1 MNFFVHLSMKKF
13 FVFIPFVILIFSNTL
28 IAQKIDNAASFRDV
42 KSDNYFRFHYD
53 NDYFTATDR
62 FYTQG
67 YAFELAAPI
76 FKKNPINYLFL
87 NLENSTSKHGISLEH
102 IGFTPTTIKSKD
114 ILYGD
119 RPFAAAIFLKS
130 FKIESDSIHKTRI
143 ASSLSIGIIG
153 PGAFGYEMQKGIHE
167 WIGDEI
173 PYGWE
178 HQIKNDVVLNYE
190 IAHEKQLFRFKN
202 FASLNSH
209 ITARL
214 GTLNTN
220 ASVGLTAT
228 LGLINSPF
236 TSTYDKN
243 KFQIYLYSQPLA
255 NFIGYDASLQGGL
268 FNRSS
273 PYTIPDSD
281 IERITLQNNFGI
293 IMQWKSLFL
302 EYNRVFLTREFATSR
317 SHKWGGFKIGFK
329 L

>member
-1 MNFFVHLSMKKF
+1 MKQLKSFYTLSLFVLSSLSF
-13 FVFIPFVILIFSNTL
+13 G
-28 IAQKIDNAASFRDV
+28 QKIENTASFRDV

-67 YAFELAAPI
+67 YTFELTSPQLA
-76 FKKNPINYLFL
+76 KNPINFLFIKSK
-87 NLENSTSKHGISLEH
+87 NSADKFGLSLEH
-102 IGFTPTTIKSKD
+102 IGFTPTTIKSD
-114 ILYGD
+114 EILYGD

-130 FKIESDSIHKTRI
+130 FKIATDTINKTRI
-143 ASSLSIGIIG
+143 ESSLSIGIIG

-173 PYGWE
+173 PKGWQ
-178 HQIKNDVVLNYE
+178 HQIKNDLVLNYNLT
-190 IAHEKQLFRFKN
+190 HEKELVRFKDY
-202 FASLNSH
+202 FALNSH
-209 ITARL
+209 LTARL

-220 ASVGLTAT
+220 ASVGFSAT

-236 TSTYDKN
+236 TSTYHKN

-293 IMQWKSLFL
+293 VMQWRSLYL
-302 EYNRVFLTREFATSR
+302 EYSRVLLTREFETSK

>member
-1 MNFFVHLSMKKF
+1 MKKF
-13 FVFIPFVILIFSNTL
+13 FVLIQVSFLLMPFGLF
-28 IAQKIDNAASFRDV
+28 AQKIDNTASFRDV
-42 KSDNYFRFHYD
+42 KSDNYFLFHYD
-53 NDYFTATDR
+53 NDYFTATDQ

-67 YAFELAAPI
+67 YAFELVAPI
-76 FKKNPINYLFL
+76 FKKNPINFLFVKL
-87 NLENSTSKHGISLEH
+87 QNSSEKNGISLDH
-102 IGFTPTTIKSKD
+102 IGFTPTTIKSNE
-114 ILYGD
+114 ILYSD

-130 FKIESDSIHKTRI
+130 FKIENDTVHKTRI

-173 PYGWE
+173 PMGWQY
-178 HQIKNDVVLNYE
+178 QIKNDVVLNYE
-190 IAHEKQLFRFKN
+190 IAHEKQLFRFKDY
-202 FASLNSH
+202 FALNSNL
-209 ITARL
+209 TARL

-236 TSTYDKN
+236 TATSDKN
-243 KFQIYLYSQPLA
+243 NFQIYLYSQPLA

-273 PYTIPDSD
+273 PYVIPNSD

-293 IMQWKSLFL
+293 VMQWKSLFL
-302 EYNRVFLTREFATSR
+302 EYNRVFLTREFETSKA
-317 SHKWGGFKIGFK
+317 HKWGGFKIGFK

>member
-1 MNFFVHLSMKKF
+1 MKKF
-13 FVFIPFVILIFSNTL
+13 FVLTQALFLLATFGMF
-28 IAQKIDNAASFRDV
+28 AQKIDNTASFRDV

-53 NDYFTATDR
+53 NDYFTGTDQ

-67 YAFELAAPI
+67 YTFELVAPI
-76 FKKNPINYLFL
+76 FKKNPVNFLFVKL
-87 NLENSTSKHGISLEH
+87 KNSSEKNGISLEH
-102 IGFTPTTIKSKD
+102 IGFTPTTIKSNE

-119 RPFAAAIFLKS
+119 RPFAASIFLKS
-130 FKIESDSIHKTRI
+130 FKIESDTINKIRI
-143 ASSLSIGIIG
+143 ASSLSLGIIG

-173 PYGWE
+173 PMGWQY
-178 HQIKNDVVLNYE
+178 QIKNDVVINYE
-190 IAHEKQLFRFKN
+190 LSHEKQLFRWKDY
-202 FASLNSH
+202 FALNSNL
-209 ITARL
+209 TARL

-236 TSTYDKN
+236 TSVYDKN
-243 KFQIYLYSQPLA
+243 KFQIYLYSQPSA

-273 PYTIPDSD
+273 PYTIPNSD
-281 IERITLQNNFGI
+281 MERITLQNNFGI
-293 IMQWKSLFL
+293 VMQWKSLFL
-302 EYNRVFLTREFATSR
+302 EYNRVFLTREFETNK
-317 SHKWGGFKIGFK
+317 SHKWGGFRIGFK

>member
-1 MNFFVHLSMKKF
+1 MRKLQTACQ
-13 FVFIPFVILIFSNTL
+13 ILFLLFTSFSFS
-28 IAQKIDNAASFRDV
+28 QKIDNTASFRDV

-53 NDYFTATDR
+53 NDYFTATDQ

-67 YAFELAAPI
+67 YTFELTSPLLS
-76 FKKNPINYLFL
+76 KNPVNYIFL
-87 NLENSTSKHGISLEH
+87 KSKNSSDKFGISLDH
-102 IGFTPTTIKSKD
+102 IGFTPTTIKSNE

-130 FKIESDSIHKTRI
+130 FKIATDTINKTRI
-143 ASSLSIGIIG
+143 ESSLSIGIIG

-173 PYGWE
+173 PMGWQ
-178 HQIKNDVVLNYE
+178 HQIKNDLVLNYNLT
-190 IAHEKQLFRFKN
+190 HEKELLRFKDY
-202 FASLNSH
+202 FALNSH
-209 ITARL
+209 LTARV

-236 TSTYDKN
+236 TSTSDKN

-268 FNRSS
+268 FNQSS

-293 IMQWKSLFL
+293 VMQWRSLYL
-302 EYNRVFLTREFATSR
+302 EYNRVFLTREFETSK
-317 SHKWGGFKIGFK
+317 SHKWGGFRIGFK

>member
-1 MNFFVHLSMKKF
+1 MKKF
-13 FVFIPFVILIFSNTL
+13 FIFIQATFLVFTL
-28 IAQKIDNAASFRDV
+28 HLSAQKIDNTASFRDV
-42 KSDNYFRFHYD
+42 KSDHYFRFHYD
-53 NDYFTATDR
+53 NDYFTGTDQ

-67 YAFELAAPI
+67 YAFELTSPI
-76 FKKNPINYLFL
+76 FKKNPVNFLFVKL
-87 NLENSTSKHGISLEH
+87 KNSSEKSGLSLEH
-102 IGFTPTTIKSKD
+102 IGFTPTTIKSNE

-119 RPFAAAIFLKS
+119 RPFGASIFLKS
-130 FKIESDSIHKTRI
+130 FKIESDTINNIRI
-143 ASSLSIGIIG
+143 ASSLSLGIIG

-173 PYGWE
+173 PMGWQ
-178 HQIKNDVVLNYE
+178 HQIRNDVVINYE
-190 IAHEKQLFRFKN
+190 VSYEKQLFRWKDY
-202 FASLNSH
+202 FALNSN

-220 ASVGLTAT
+220 ASVGMTAT

-236 TSTYDKN
+236 TSVYDKN

-273 PYTIPDSD
+273 RYTIPDSD

-293 IMQWKSLFL
+293 VMQWKSLFL
-302 EYNRVFLTREFATSR
+302 EYNRVFLTREFETCK
-317 SHKWGGFKIGFK
+317 SHKWGGFRVGFK